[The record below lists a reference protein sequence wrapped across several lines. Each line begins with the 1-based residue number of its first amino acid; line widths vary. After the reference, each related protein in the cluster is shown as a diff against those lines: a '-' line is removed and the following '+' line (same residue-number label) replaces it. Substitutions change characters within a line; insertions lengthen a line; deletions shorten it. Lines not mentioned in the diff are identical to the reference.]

1 MFRHLRRPVF
11 LAVVVAFA
19 FASAPRLQAT
29 DGHFLHGIGAIN
41 SAMGGAGVGA
51 PSDLLG
57 TIYLNPAG
65 LIVFEQPRVDL
76 GFEMFKADRSVASTF
91 GPYSGTTPSKSAFV
105 PIPAFAWSTRLK
117 DGKIAVG
124 VGGLGIGG
132 FGVDY
137 PVSMTNP
144 ILAPRPNGFGQVF
157 SNYQLMKIAPLIAFA
172 VNDRL
177 TIGVAGNMDWAT
189 LAVDPFPAAS
199 PAVDPGPDG
208 VPYTADDRA
217 YYPSTTATD
226 GVFGFGVQVG
236 MLYKASHTVTV
247 GAAYTSQQFFKP
259 FQWQSV
265 SENPNLPSYQMP
277 LSIEFKLNIPAVYA
291 VGIGLTPTDRLTL
304 AGDFRYI
311 TYDRTAGF
319 KDSGYDATGAVKGF
333 GWKNVKVLAV
343 GTEYRL
349 TPTVALRGGY
359 NYSDNPVP
367 DAYSMYNLPAPGI
380 VQHHLTMGVGFE
392 PLPHV
397 GVNLAYYHAFEN
409 SGTGPMVFPS
419 GGVPGTSVTNR
430 MKEDSILVQFSFSR

>member
-1 MFRHLRRPVF
+1 MVRHLRRSLF
-11 LAVVVAFA
+11 LTLVLAFA
-19 FASAPRLQAT
+19 LTSAPRLQAT
-29 DGHFLHGIGAIN
+29 DGHFLHGIGAVN
-41 SAMGGAGVGA
+41 SAMGGAGVAA

-65 LIVFEQPRVDL
+65 LLVFEQPRVDL
-76 GFEMFKADRSVASTF
+76 GFEMFKADRSVSSVF
-91 GPYSGTTPSKSAFV
+91 GPYSGSTTSKSAFV

-117 DGKIAVG
+117 DGRIALG

-144 ILAPRPNGFGQVF
+144 ILSPRPIGFGQVF
-157 SNYQLMKIAPLIAFA
+157 SNYQLMKIAPVVAFA

-208 VPYTADDRA
+208 IPNTADDRA

-226 GVFGFGVQVG
+226 GVFGFGIQAGV
-236 MLYKASHTVTV
+236 LYKASRAVSL
-247 GAAYTSQQFFKP
+247 GASYTSQQFFKP

-265 SENPNLPSYQMP
+265 YEDPNLPSYQMP
-277 LSIEFKLNIPAVYA
+277 QTISFKLNIPAVYA
-291 VGIGLTPTDRLTL
+291 AGIGITPNDRLTV
-304 AGDFRYI
+304 AGDVRYI
-311 TYDRTAGF
+311 TYEQTAGF

-333 GWKNVKVLAV
+333 GWKNIKVLAI
-343 GTEYRL
+343 GTEYKL
-349 TPTVALRGGY
+349 TPTLALRGGY
-359 NYSDNPVP
+359 NYTDNPVP

-380 VQHHLTMGVGFE
+380 VQHHLTMGVGFQ
-392 PLPHV
+392 PLPHL

-409 SGTGPMVFPS
+409 SGTGPMVFPT
-419 GGVPGTSVTNR
+419 GAMPGTSVTNR
-430 MKEDSILVQFSFSR
+430 MKEDSLLVQFSFGR